1 MSMLFTIINK
11 DKPGTA
17 DIRQGNRPAHLDY
30 LNGLGDAV
38 LLAGPFLDEAGAS
51 TGSLI
56 IIRADS
62 LTAAQKI
69 AADDPFVAVG
79 LFASSEVTT
88 WKWTVNAPE
97 GL

>member
-38 LLAGPFLDEAGAS
+38 LLAGPFFG
-51 TGSLI
+51 
-56 IIRADS
+56 
-62 LTAAQKI
+62 
-69 AADDPFVAVG
+69 
-79 LFASSEVTT
+79 
-88 WKWTVNAPE
+88 
-97 GL
+97 